1 MLMELVTISLMGRA
15 GHLLGGSSWRRQER
29 DKEKL
34 ESMIETRWRRRWES
48 TFFFPFGYS
57 QTLYQRLHTLKQEG
71 KYVNDYT
78 DEFYQLVPMNDLE
91 EIDE

>member
-1 MLMELVTISLMGRA
+1 LRQDEEEDERA
-15 GHLLGGSSWRRQER
+15 R
-29 DKEKL
+29 
-34 ESMIETRWRRRWES
+34 
-48 TFFFPFGYS
+48 FFFPFGYS

-78 DEFYQLVPMNDLE
+78 DEFYQLVPRNDLE

>member
-1 MLMELVTISLMGRA
+1 LRQDEEEDERSL
-15 GHLLGGSSWRRQER
+15 
-29 DKEKL
+29 
-34 ESMIETRWRRRWES
+34 
-48 TFFFPFGYS
+48 FFSFGYS

-78 DEFYQLVPMNDLE
+78 DEFYQLVPRNDLE